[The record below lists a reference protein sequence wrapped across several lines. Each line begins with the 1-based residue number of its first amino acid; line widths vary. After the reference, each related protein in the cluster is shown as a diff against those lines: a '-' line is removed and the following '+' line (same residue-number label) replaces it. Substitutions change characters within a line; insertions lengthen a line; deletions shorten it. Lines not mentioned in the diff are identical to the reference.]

1 MVEAYVLIVDDEKE
15 FLEGISER
23 LRNRNFA
30 VDTATS
36 GDEALQKIQG
46 RIYDAVV
53 LDLKMPGLDGLATL
67 RQALAKKPD
76 LQIILLTGYATVQS
90 GIEAIKEGALDF
102 LEKPV
107 DLDTLVTKICQGKER
122 RLELDAQSREE
133 AVREALKRYGW

>member
-23 LRNRNFA
+23 LRNRNFV

-90 GIEAIKEGALDF
+90 GIEAIREGALDF

-107 DLDTLVTKICQGKER
+107 DLDTLVAKICQGKER
-122 RLELDAQSREE
+122 RLELDAQSRED